1 MMGVPALVAG
11 LKNELYLTKQ
21 LMEKTGFWCVDVNLE
36 KLKVTLMQPTE
47 GPVKSPLSVHLSVF
61 PCASSTFFSG
71 MGH

>member
-1 MMGVPALVAG
+1 
-11 LKNELYLTKQ
+11 
-21 LMEKTGFWCVDVNLE
+21 MEKTGFWCVDVNLE